1 MTLVLRRLI
10 LMEREEI
17 TRTLHEKILRPAVK
31 DDIMIIKKKE
41 RGRTEMEILSK
52 KISRDELNKM
62 DSGYFE
68 DMIKAVVDIEKQIIG
83 VDAELHA
90 DIEGALID
98 EGSEQRNLWG
108 INFLTDEDDIEE
120 FVEFD
125 SLINIRPKQNNRSR
139 DVEDENIRNK
149 ILEVVEKWIEI

>member
-1 MTLVLRRLI
+1 MGSG
-10 LMEREEI
+10 EI
-17 TRTLHEKILRPAVK
+17 THTLHEKILRPAVK
-31 DDIMIIKKKE
+31 NDIMIIEKKE

-90 DIEGALID
+90 DIEGALIE

-139 DVEDENIRNK
+139 YVEDENIRNK
-149 ILEVVEKWIEI
+149 VLEVVEKWIEI

>member
-1 MTLVLRRLI
+1 MGSGET
-10 LMEREEI
+10 

-31 DDIMIIKKKE
+31 NDIMIIEKKE

-139 DVEDENIRNK
+139 Y
-149 ILEVVEKWIEI
+149 LEVVEKWIEIKENISTGSLRQEDGRR

>member
-1 MTLVLRRLI
+1 MN
-10 LMEREEI
+10 
-17 TRTLHEKILRPAVK
+17 PVK
-31 DDIMIIKKKE
+31 NDIMIIEKKE

-139 DVEDENIRNK
+139 YVEDENIRNK
-149 ILEVVEKWIEI
+149 VLEVVEKWIEI

>member
-1 MTLVLRRLI
+1 MGSG
-10 LMEREEI
+10 EI
-17 TRTLHEKILRPAVK
+17 THTLHEKILRPAVK
-31 DDIMIIKKKE
+31 NDIMIIEKKE

-90 DIEGALID
+90 DIEGALIE
-98 EGSEQRNLWG
+98 EGSELRNLWG
-108 INFLTDEDDIEE
+108 INFLADEDEIEE
-120 FVEFD
+120 FVKFD
-125 SLINIRPKQNNRSR
+125 SLINIHPKQNNRSR
-139 DVEDENIRNK
+139 YVEDENIRNK
-149 ILEVVEKWIEI
+149 VLEVVEKWIEI

>member
-1 MTLVLRRLI
+1 
-10 LMEREEI
+10 
-17 TRTLHEKILRPAVK
+17 
-31 DDIMIIKKKE
+31 
-41 RGRTEMEILSK
+41 MEIISK

-90 DIEGALID
+90 DIEGALIE
-98 EGSEQRNLWG
+98 EGSELRNLWG
-108 INFLTDEDDIEE
+108 INFLADEDEIEE
-120 FVEFD
+120 FVKFD
-125 SLINIRPKQNNRSR
+125 SLINIHPKQNNRSR

-149 ILEVVEKWIEI
+149 ILEAVEKWIEIQENISTGSLRQEDGRR

>member
-1 MTLVLRRLI
+1 
-10 LMEREEI
+10 
-17 TRTLHEKILRPAVK
+17 
-31 DDIMIIKKKE
+31 MIIEKKE

-139 DVEDENIRNK
+139 YVEDENIRNK
-149 ILEVVEKWIEI
+149 VLEVVEKWIEI

>member
-1 MTLVLRRLI
+1 MALVLQRLI

-62 DSGYFE
+62 DGGYFE

-139 DVEDENIRNK
+139 DVEDEKIRNK

>member
-1 MTLVLRRLI
+1 
-10 LMEREEI
+10 
-17 TRTLHEKILRPAVK
+17 
-31 DDIMIIKKKE
+31 
-41 RGRTEMEILSK
+41 MEILSK

-62 DSGYFE
+62 DSEYFE
-68 DMIKAVVDIEKQIIG
+68 DKIKAVVDIEKEIIW

-98 EGSEQRNLWG
+98 EGSELRNLWG
-108 INFLTDEDDIEE
+108 INFLTGEDDIEE

-125 SLINIRPKQNNRSR
+125 SLINIHPKQNNRSR
-139 DVEDENIRNK
+139 DVEDEKIRNK

>member
-1 MTLVLRRLI
+1 
-10 LMEREEI
+10 
-17 TRTLHEKILRPAVK
+17 
-31 DDIMIIKKKE
+31 
-41 RGRTEMEILSK
+41 MEIISK

-62 DSGYFE
+62 DSGYFV
-68 DMIKAVVDIEKQIIG
+68 DKIKAVVDIEKQIIG

-139 DVEDENIRNK
+139 YEEDENIRNK
-149 ILEVVEKWIEI
+149 VLEVVEKWIEI

>member
-1 MTLVLRRLI
+1 MGSGET
-10 LMEREEI
+10 

-31 DDIMIIKKKE
+31 NDIMIIEKKE

-98 EGSEQRNLWG
+98 EGCEQRNLWG

-139 DVEDENIRNK
+139 YVEDENIRNK
-149 ILEVVEKWIEI
+149 VLEVVEKWIEI

>member
-1 MTLVLRRLI
+1 MGSG
-10 LMEREEI
+10 EI
-17 TRTLHEKILRPAVK
+17 TRTLQEKILRPAVK
-31 DDIMIIKKKE
+31 NDIMIIEKKE

-52 KISRDELNKM
+52 KVSRDELNKM

-68 DMIKAVVDIEKQIIG
+68 DMIKAVVDIEKRIIG

-139 DVEDENIRNK
+139 YVEDENIRNK
-149 ILEVVEKWIEI
+149 VLEVVEKWIEI

>member
-1 MTLVLRRLI
+1 
-10 LMEREEI
+10 MESGEI

-31 DDIMIIKKKE
+31 NDIMIIEKKE

-108 INFLTDEDDIEE
+108 INFLTGEDDIEE

-125 SLINIRPKQNNRSR
+125 SLINIHPKQNNRSR
-139 DVEDENIRNK
+139 YVEDENIRNK
-149 ILEVVEKWIEI
+149 VLEVVEKWIEI